1 MIKIDVDD
9 CKVIVDHNHKNVDKI
24 ADELIKA
31 LDIICADLYVNTDL
45 PNDEKVKRA
54 TDTRNKILT
63 EMTKKEF
70 WCEEYFD

>member
-1 MIKIDVDD
+1 MINIQVDD
-9 CKVIVDHNHKNVDKI
+9 FKVIVDHNHKNADKV

-45 PNDEKVKRA
+45 TNEEKIQRA
-54 TDTRNKILT
+54 IETRNAILIK
-63 EMTKKEF
+63 MTNKEF